1 MEEKMP
7 DNKLLDKTAAIE
19 MIGGDED
26 VYDSILQTFAEVY
39 CTDMSQT
46 HPIKTL
52 LTIEPQNI
60 FKNETVR
67 QEAHKIKGAA
77 YTVGASALGDAALKI
92 EQFVRDGQ
100 DGKIE
105 TSSSTEQTAASI
117 LSEFREVYKKT
128 INLIK
133 Q

>member
-1 MEEKMP
+1 MP
-7 DNKLLDKTAAIE
+7 DNKLLDKAAAIE

-26 VYDSILQTFAEVY
+26 VYDSILETFVEVY
-39 CTDMSQT
+39 CKDISQT
-46 HPIKTL
+46 HPVKTV
-52 LTIEPQNI
+52 LTIEPQDI

-77 YTVGASALGDAALKI
+77 YTVGAYALGDAALKI
-92 EQFVRDGQ
+92 EQFVNNSQ

-105 TSSSTEQTAASI
+105 DSSDTEQTAASI
-117 LSEFREVYKKT
+117 LDEFREVYKKT